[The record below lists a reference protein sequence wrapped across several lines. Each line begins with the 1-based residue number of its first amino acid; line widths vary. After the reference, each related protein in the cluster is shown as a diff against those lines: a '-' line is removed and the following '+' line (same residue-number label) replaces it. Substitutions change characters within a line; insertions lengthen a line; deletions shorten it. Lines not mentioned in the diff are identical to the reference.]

1 MLISEML
8 YLLLTKDDGQPETV
22 MSSYKYGMNSAIIAD
37 LILAG
42 RIGLTDDP
50 NPRIT
55 IIGAGPIADPVL
67 EHPLEKLEGKNGINL
82 DSAVA
87 ISGLCNIRLVT
98 DSLAKQG
105 LVEYGER
112 GLLGLGK
119 APVRVLNGQLERQ
132 FRSGLSLVLQ
142 GQREAATHE
151 ATLLSIIHGMGV
163 LQQVLP
169 EEIEPI
175 GIAQAQAR
183 IREVAIDAR
192 AGDAVRKAVATMNEA
207 VATTTILPGAN

>member
-22 MSSYKYGMNSAIIAD
+22 MNSYKYGMNSAIIAD

-55 IIGAGPIADPVL
+55 IVGAGPIADPVL
-67 EHPLEKLEGKNGINL
+67 EHSLEKLEAKDGINL

-87 ISGLCNIRLVT
+87 IGGLCNIRLVT

-119 APVRVLNGQLERQ
+119 APVHVLNGQLERQ
-132 FRSGLSLVLQ
+132 FRNGLSLVLQ
-142 GQREAATHE
+142 GQREAVTHE

-163 LQQVLP
+163 LQRVLA
-169 EEIEPI
+169 EEIEPL
-175 GIAQAQAR
+175 GVERAQAR
-183 IREVAIDAR
+183 IREVATDSR

-207 VATTTILPGAN
+207 VATNTILPGAS